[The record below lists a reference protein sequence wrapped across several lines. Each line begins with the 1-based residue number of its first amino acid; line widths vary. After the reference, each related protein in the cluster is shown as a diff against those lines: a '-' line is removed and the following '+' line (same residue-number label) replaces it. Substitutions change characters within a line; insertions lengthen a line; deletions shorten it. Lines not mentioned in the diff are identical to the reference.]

1 MLTAAHLPEIQGAYE
16 DLPIAAATADRQL
29 RIQWLNPDAARRFPF
44 LKLSDG
50 IQTLLY
56 PSSPAQVLQSL
67 QKGESVS
74 LACGVPPAVGC
85 TVSLIPAMRE
95 GSLEQVLLL
104 IADGFCASVPMR
116 EPALASGMFFSRLR
130 ANLAICFG
138 VTEALKKQGI
148 SREHG
153 VYLDILDNRCQ
164 CLLREFQNLSALSRF
179 LQGAPRPS
187 LCYASLTSFLQ
198 ELSAACGTLLSP
210 LGLSVRYHAPVGSIC
225 TRFDEDSLSLAVLN
239 LLSNALLYGD
249 GKADL
254 TVSECGNRVLIGV
267 GSRGFPLKGDALL
280 RMFDPF
286 YAYHPA
292 GPSRAGSGIG
302 LTVAK
307 LAAAA
312 HQGTAFAEHNQGV
325 TRVYLSLPLRRET
338 GAPHPSRTAAD
349 HLQNRFSF
357 VRVMLANVPGKE

>member
-50 IQTLLY
+50 MQTLLY
-56 PSSPAQVLQSL
+56 PSSPTQALQSL

-104 IADGFCASVPMR
+104 IADGFCASAPMR
-116 EPALASGMFFSRLR
+116 EPTLASGMFFSRLR

-138 VTEALKKQGI
+138 VTEALKKQGV

-187 LCYASLTSFLQ
+187 LLYGNVTDFLQ
-198 ELSAACGTLLSP
+198 ELSTWPLSSLP
-210 LGLSVRYHAPVGSIC
+210 CPRGKRLYSVRRRFPFFSGSQPVVKCASLWGWKGGFDGIGTRKPGSDWGRQPWISSQ
-225 TRFDEDSLSLAVLN
+225 RRRASSHV
-239 LLSNALLYGD
+239 
-249 GKADL
+249 
-254 TVSECGNRVLIGV
+254 R
-267 GSRGFPLKGDALL
+267 PLL
-280 RMFDPF
+280 RLPSVRTFPGGLRDW
-286 YAYHPA
+286 AYGGEAYGHRP
-292 GPSRAGSGIG
+292 PRHCFCRA
-302 LTVAK
+302 
-307 LAAAA
+307 
-312 HQGTAFAEHNQGV
+312 
-325 TRVYLSLPLRRET
+325 
-338 GAPHPSRTAAD
+338 
-349 HLQNRFSF
+349 
-357 VRVMLANVPGKE
+357 